1 MSASAAATLRTSRAP
16 ESRSGQVRTTT
27 RAAGRAEPQR
37 PSKTWSVLFGASAV
51 ALAAGLRVWT
61 GLLFADLGYEHV
73 RAVDLGERLEIERQ
87 ALEDELASLRSTD
100 FLEAEAGRRLG
111 LGPPSAGQVVD
122 LRSEPREPGAADVRA
137 AQAASGAQP

>member
-1 MSASAAATLRTSRAP
+1 M
-16 ESRSGQVRTTT
+16 
-27 RAAGRAEPQR
+27 
-37 PSKTWSVLFGASAV
+37 LFGASAV

-122 LRSEPREPGAADVRA
+122 LRSEPREPREPREPGAADVRA